1 MKILIF
7 TEGTILTPKIS
18 EDLSREEVVEQSKI
32 EGIQREEAVLQF
44 ESKNDVPVK
53 PESVHD
59 YSNYIPVSNVVKKLT
74 GWKNQGTTICYL
86 SSRRIKPEIE
96 AIKSV
101 LTKFKFPDFDN
112 LYFRQQNED
121 YKDVAERIMPDILIE
136 DDCES
141 IGGEVEMT
149 YPHIKSELKD
159 RIKSVVVKEF
169 SGIDSLPDNVN
180 DLIG

>member
-1 MKILIF
+1 MKIVVF
-7 TEGTILTPKIS
+7 TEGTILMDKTP
-18 EDLSREEVVEQSKI
+18 
-32 EGIQREEAVLQF
+32 
-44 ESKNDVPVK
+44 N
-53 PESVHD
+53 SVDD
-59 YSNYIPVSNVVKKLT
+59 YSNYIPVGNAARKLT
-74 GWKNQGTTICYL
+74 NWKNQDVTICYL

-101 LTKFKFPDFDN
+101 LTKYKFPDFDN

-121 YKDVAERIMPDILIE
+121 YKNVAERIMPDILIE

-141 IGGEVEMT
+141 IGGEVKMT
-149 YPHIKSELKD
+149 YPHIKPELKD
-159 RIKSVVVKEF
+159 KIKSVVVKEF

>member
-1 MKILIF
+1 M
-7 TEGTILTPKIS
+7 
-18 EDLSREEVVEQSKI
+18 
-32 EGIQREEAVLQF
+32 
-44 ESKNDVPVK
+44 
-53 PESVHD
+53 
-59 YSNYIPVSNVVKKLT
+59 
-74 GWKNQGTTICYL
+74 TICYL

-141 IGGEVEMT
+141 IGGEVKMT
-149 YPHIKSELKD
+149 YPHIKPELKD
-159 RIKSVVVKEF
+159 KIKSVVVKEF

>member
-1 MKILIF
+1 MKILVF
-7 TEGTILTPKIS
+7 TEGTILMDKTP
-18 EDLSREEVVEQSKI
+18 
-32 EGIQREEAVLQF
+32 
-44 ESKNDVPVK
+44 N
-53 PESVHD
+53 SVDD
-59 YSNYIPVSNVVKKLT
+59 YSNYIPVGNAARKLT
-74 GWKNQGTTICYL
+74 NWKNQGMTICYL

-101 LTKFKFPDFDN
+101 LIKYNFPDSDN
-112 LYFRQQNED
+112 LYFRQQGEE
-121 YKDVAERIMPDILIE
+121 YKDVAEKIMPDILIE

-149 YPHIKSELKD
+149 YPHIKPELKEK
-159 RIKSVVVKEF
+159 IKSVVIKEF